1 MNELN
6 VRRVERRPH
15 LAEHVIAALT
25 EEITSGR
32 LRHGDRLPSEQFLS
46 ENFGVSRNVVREAI
60 ASLRSQGLVQ
70 SRQGLGAFVSLA
82 QESGVAREA
91 AGTVDTSRPLT
102 AASAQ
107 LLAGDNTIRNMFE
120 VRAALESQAAALA
133 AANMTPRKLK
143 AIRDAVERM
152 RFEGEPTAA
161 TVNADLDFHRAV
173 AAASGNDYLEA
184 MIRTVLDPMR
194 PLIAESF
201 ARHGPMFGNIPHAA
215 RDEHEAL
222 VQAFMDKDAALARRL
237 MGEHIVS
244 AASRFGYEIAHY

>member
-1 MNELN
+1 MSELN
-6 VRRVERRPH
+6 VRRVQRRPH
-15 LAEHVIAALT
+15 LAEHIVTALT

-32 LRHGDRLPSEQFLS
+32 LRHGDRLPTEQFLS

-82 QESGVAREA
+82 ES
-91 AGTVDTSRPLT
+91 T
-102 AASAQ
+102 AARGGTGDAPERLEPATMQ
-107 LLAGDNTIRNMFE
+107 LLGGDNTIRNMFE
-120 VRAALESQAAALA
+120 VRATLESQAAALA
-133 AANMTPRKLK
+133 AASMTPRKLK
-143 AIRDAVERM
+143 AIREAVDRM

-194 PLIAESF
+194 PLIAANF

-222 VQAFMDKDAALARRL
+222 VQAFQDKDAALARRL

>member
-1 MNELN
+1 MTEMN
-6 VRRVERRPH
+6 VRRVERKPH
-15 LAEHVIAALT
+15 LAEHIVAALSD
-25 EEITSGR
+25 EIASGR
-32 LRHGDRLPSEQFLS
+32 LRHGDRLPTEQFLA

-70 SRQGLGAFVSLA
+70 SRQGIGAFVT
-82 QESGVAREA
+82 VAREE
-91 AGTVDTSRPLT
+91 SEPL
-102 AASAQ
+102 APVSVQ
-107 LLAGDNTIRNMFE
+107 LLEGDNTIRNMFE

-133 AANMTPRKLK
+133 AASMSPRKLG
-143 AIRDAVERM
+143 AIRNAVERM
-152 RFEGEPTAA
+152 RFEGAPTAA

-184 MIRTVLDPMR
+184 MIRTVLEPMR
-194 PLIAESF
+194 PLIAANFSRF
-201 ARHGPMFGNIPHAA
+201 GPMFGNIPHAA

-222 VQAFMDKDAALARRL
+222 VQAFIDKDAALARRL

>member
-1 MNELN
+1 MNEIS
-6 VRRVERRPH
+6 VKRVQRKPH
-15 LAEHVIAALT
+15 LAEHLVTALSNEIA
-25 EEITSGR
+25 SGR
-32 LRHGDRLPSEQFLS
+32 LRHGDRLPTEQFLA

-70 SRQGLGAFVSLA
+70 SRQGIGAFVTVA
-82 QESGVAREA
+82 QAETEA
-91 AGTVDTSRPLT
+91 LGPVSV
-102 AASAQ
+102 Q
-107 LLAGDNTIRNMFE
+107 LLEGDNTIRNMFE

-133 AANMTPRKLK
+133 AAGMTARKLA

-152 RFEGEPTAA
+152 RFEGAPTAA

-184 MIRTVLDPMR
+184 MIRTVLEPMR
-194 PLIAESF
+194 PLIAANFS
-201 ARHGPMFGNIPHAA
+201 RHGPMFGNIPHAA

-222 VQAFMDKDAALARRL
+222 VQAFIDKDAALARRL

>member
-1 MNELN
+1 MNEIS
-6 VRRVERRPH
+6 VKRVQRKPH
-15 LAEHVIAALT
+15 LAEHLVTALSNEIA
-25 EEITSGR
+25 SGR
-32 LRHGDRLPSEQFLS
+32 LRHGDRLPTEQFLA

-70 SRQGLGAFVSLA
+70 SRQGIGAFVTVA
-82 QESGVAREA
+82 QAETEA
-91 AGTVDTSRPLT
+91 LGPVSV
-102 AASAQ
+102 Q
-107 LLAGDNTIRNMFE
+107 LLEGDNTIRNMFE

-133 AANMTPRKLK
+133 AAGMSARKLA

-152 RFEGEPTAA
+152 RFEGAPTAA

-184 MIRTVLDPMR
+184 MIRTVLEPMR
-194 PLIAESF
+194 PLIAANFS
-201 ARHGPMFGNIPHAA
+201 RHGPMFGNIPHAA

-222 VQAFMDKDAALARRL
+222 VQAFIDKDAALARRL

>member
-1 MNELN
+1 MSELN
-6 VRRVERRPH
+6 VRRVQRRPH
-15 LAEHVIAALT
+15 LAEHIVNALT

-32 LRHGDRLPSEQFLS
+32 LRHGDRLPTEQFLS

-60 ASLRSQGLVQ
+60 ASLRSQGLVH
-70 SRQGLGAFVSLA
+70 SRQGLGVFVSLA
-82 QESGVAREA
+82 DDTGATAGA
-91 AGTVDTSRPLT
+91 ADTPERLEPAT
-102 AASAQ
+102 MQ

-120 VRAALESQAAALA
+120 VRATLESQAAALA
-133 AANMTPRKLK
+133 AASMTPRKLK
-143 AIRDAVERM
+143 AIRDAVDRM

-194 PLIAESF
+194 PLIAANF
-201 ARHGPMFGNIPHAA
+201 ARHGPMFGNIPHTA

-222 VQAFMDKDAALARRL
+222 VQAFLDKDAALARRL
-237 MGEHIVS
+237 MGAHIVS